1 MNNLEEFIRSNR
13 EEFDTKEPREKLWSR
28 IESDLDE
35 SPRDF
40 GWIWKAAVI
49 VLVAVCGFLIW
60 ERGEMKSEQPL
71 AASEFYVD
79 PEFVETEL
87 YYTQLI
93 DQKMSAVANYEV
105 KDPTVKSA
113 FRSDIAS
120 LDTMYQELKQEY
132 IDTGNEVV
140 LDAMMN
146 NLQLRKELLDQELM
160 ILQNIENNYHNEKH
174 EVEYL

>member
-13 EEFDTKEPREKLWSR
+13 EEFDSMEPREKLWSR
-28 IESDLDE
+28 IESDLSE

-40 GWIWKAAVI
+40 GWIWKAAVV

-60 ERGEMKSEQPL
+60 ERGEMRSEQTV
-71 AASEFYVD
+71 AEAEFYVD

-93 DQKMSAVANYEV
+93 NQKMLAVANYEM
-105 KDPTVKSA
+105 KDPQVKSE
-113 FRSDIAS
+113 FNNDIAS

-160 ILQNIENNYHNEKH
+160 ILENIENDYHNEKH

>member
-1 MNNLEEFIRSNR
+1 MNNIEEFIKSNR
-13 EEFDTKEPREKLWSR
+13 EAFDDKEPRDKLWTR

-40 GWIWKAAVI
+40 GWIWKAAVV

-60 ERGEMKSEQPL
+60 ERGQIQSEQTVM
-71 AASEFYVD
+71 ASEVYVD

-93 DQKMSAVANYEV
+93 NQKMLAVDNFKVQNPQIEREF
-105 KDPTVKSA
+105 DN
-113 FRSDIAS
+113 DIAS

-132 IDTGNEVV
+132 IETGNEVV

-160 ILQNIENNYHNEKH
+160 ILENIENNYQNEKY